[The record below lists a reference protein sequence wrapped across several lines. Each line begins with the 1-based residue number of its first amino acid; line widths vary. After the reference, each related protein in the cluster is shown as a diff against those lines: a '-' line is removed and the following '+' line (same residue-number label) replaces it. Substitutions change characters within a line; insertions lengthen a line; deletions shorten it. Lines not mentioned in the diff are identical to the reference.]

1 MTANWPV
8 AGCDRLEKRMTP
20 VLVPQLGN
28 EISEAEVTEWLV
40 AVGDT
45 VAVGEPIVTISTTK
59 MAIEIE
65 ATVAGRIASI
75 AAEVGEIVLVNATLA
90 QIE

>member
-1 MTANWPV
+1 
-8 AGCDRLEKRMTP
+8 MTP

-45 VAVGEPIVTISTTK
+45 VAAGDPLVTISTTK

-75 AAEVGEIVLVNATLA
+75 AVEEGEIVQVADTLA